1 VIRNRSNQAP
11 KTTTILVAAVL
22 TIFAA
27 IVFFT
32 SLVPATIFGFAA
44 ATLAL
49 FAAIV
54 AFLLLLLGVFITG
67 L

>member
-1 VIRNRSNQAP
+1 MIRNRTNQAP
-11 KTTTILVAAVL
+11 KSTTILVAAVL

-27 IVFFT
+27 LVFFT
-32 SLVPATIFGFAA
+32 SLVPATILGFAA

-49 FAAIV
+49 YAAIV
-54 AFLLLLLGVFITG
+54 AFVLLLLGVFLRG